1 MKLVILGPAGSGKG
15 QNTARIARKYNLKH
29 VVVGD
34 IVKKEIRE
42 KTDVGMIMY
51 DYTSVG
57 KFVPTNLVMQ
67 VLNKQLKKLDGYD
80 GYIIDTAPIN
90 MEQFEK
96 MNIDE
101 LDAAISL
108 EVSDYDILR
117 ERVLNRLR
125 CPNCFAVTSV
135 FDAPDNHCADCG
147 AELEHRYDDNL
158 PTLNFRLKQY
168 DNETVP
174 VIKSFKALGKLIRID
189 ASGNK
194 DEVFQQ
200 ICNKI
205 NRFFANKKKKGE

>member
-42 KTDVGMIMY
+42 KTDVGKIMY

-96 MNIDE
+96 MNIEE

-108 EVSDYDILR
+108 EVADYDILR

-125 CPNCFAVTSV
+125 CPSCFAVTSV
-135 FDAPDNHCADCG
+135 LDAPEGHCLDCG

-168 DNETVP
+168 ENETVP
-174 VIKSFKALGKLIRID
+174 VIKSFKALGKLIKVD
-189 ASGNK
+189 ASGDK
-194 DEVFQQ
+194 DEVFKQ

-205 NRFFANKKKKGE
+205 NRFFSNKAKKEV